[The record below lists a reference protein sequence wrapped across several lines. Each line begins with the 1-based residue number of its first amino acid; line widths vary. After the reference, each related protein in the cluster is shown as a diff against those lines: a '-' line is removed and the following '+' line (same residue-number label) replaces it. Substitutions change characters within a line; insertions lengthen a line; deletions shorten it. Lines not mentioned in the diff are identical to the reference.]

1 MGLRI
6 LSTGISL
13 PKTAVSNDRLATMMN
28 TSDQW
33 ISSRTG
39 IKYRHIASGDE
50 NLTSLSIAAAGTAI
64 ERAAI
69 RVSDIDMI
77 ICSTMCGD
85 YVFPSLACC
94 VAEALGVTCPA
105 FDLNAACSGFIY
117 ALDIADKFISTGR
130 SKHILI
136 VCAEMMSRLCDW
148 TDRSTCV
155 LFGDGAAACV
165 VGEGNAIKYINLTS
179 DGHTHL
185 LYQQVG
191 SGNSPFRP
199 QKEPGFLVMAG
210 QDVFKFAV
218 SKVGQQTELALQA
231 LNLTPDDIDLY
242 ILHQANKRIIDSARA
257 RLEQPEEKFPT
268 NIDRYG
274 NTSSVTIPLLLDELL
289 EAGSIKKG
297 TKLLLS
303 AFGAGM
309 TTGTCVMI
317 WE

>member
-105 FDLNAACSGFIY
+105 FDLNAACS
-117 ALDIADKFISTGR
+117 
-130 SKHILI
+130 
-136 VCAEMMSRLCDW
+136 
-148 TDRSTCV
+148 
-155 LFGDGAAACV
+155 
-165 VGEGNAIKYINLTS
+165 AIM
-179 DGHTHL
+179 
-185 LYQQVG
+185 
-191 SGNSPFRP
+191 R
-199 QKEPGFLVMAG
+199 
-210 QDVFKFAV
+210 
-218 SKVGQQTELALQA
+218 
-231 LNLTPDDIDLY
+231 
-242 ILHQANKRIIDSARA
+242 
-257 RLEQPEEKFPT
+257 
-268 NIDRYG
+268 
-274 NTSSVTIPLLLDELL
+274 
-289 EAGSIKKG
+289 
-297 TKLLLS
+297 
-303 AFGAGM
+303 
-309 TTGTCVMI
+309 
-317 WE
+317 